1 MTRADKLAR
10 DILFARADANV
21 DFADL
26 RKLLLSLGFVERVRG
41 SHHIFAKDG
50 VDELL
55 NLQREGKHA
64 KPYQLRQV
72 RMIVVRY
79 HLWSPGNE

>member
-10 DILFARADANV
+10 EILFARADANV

-79 HLWSPGNE
+79 RLWSPGNE